1 MAGRPVLP
9 EREQEVGGMATYVE
23 RRGLADEAEP
33 VGLLTEGAA
42 GIAVIVLSIIAL
54 AAYRSRV

>member
-1 MAGRPVLP
+1 
-9 EREQEVGGMATYVE
+9 MATYVE

-33 VGLLTEGAA
+33 VGLLIEGAA

-54 AAYRSRV
+54 PVYRSRA